1 MIKYRYLAKV
11 GIKKWLCLFL
21 TMIFASSGNNLLAQN
36 FYKERAGR
44 NQTVGAGIG
53 PGFIFA
59 DNGGIYRDFNFSLK
73 PALSAHYGRRINSL
87 LQLRATAGIQGLR
100 SGGDYPVD
108 VLQVWDLRKSAF
120 RFSGTALYADVMP
133 IIQLFPFVNHMDRPT
148 FNWYGG
154 IGIGFLQATS
164 TLYYSMN
171 QNSPSR
177 KQRLLTASFPVR
189 SGVSYRLGD
198 FGDISLEG
206 SLLLTMTDQ
215 IDGNSGYNRFG
226 DHLINIQLQYT
237 RYLKVK

>member
-1 MIKYRYLAKV
+1 MNAYSYLSKL
-11 GIKKWLCLFL
+11 GIKTWLCLCLAISL
-21 TMIFASSGNNLLAQN
+21 TSSGNHLLAQN
-36 FYKERAGR
+36 FYKERSGR
-44 NQTVGAGIG
+44 NQTLGAGIG

-59 DNGGIYRDFNFSLK
+59 DNGGIYRDFNFALK
-73 PALSAHYGRRINSL
+73 PALSAHYGRRINSFW
-87 LQLRATAGIQGLR
+87 QLRATAGIQGLR
-100 SGGDYPVD
+100 SGGEYPVD
-108 VLQVWDLRKSAF
+108 VLQVWDVRKSAF

-133 IIQLFPFVNHMDRPT
+133 MIQLFPFVNHMDRPT

-154 IGIGFLQATS
+154 IGIGILQAST
-164 TLYYSMN
+164 TLYYNMS

-215 IDGNSGYNRFG
+215 VDGNSGYNKFG